1 MYSYANNKKNFR
13 ITKNHKPT
21 NLFDYIGKEQNV
33 HNANEGNNDNGFY
46 ENLEDDEDNKI
57 EEDK

>member
-33 HNANEGNNDNGFY
+33 HNANEGNNENGVY
-46 ENLEDDEDNKI
+46 ANLEDDEDNNIK
-57 EEDK
+57 EDK